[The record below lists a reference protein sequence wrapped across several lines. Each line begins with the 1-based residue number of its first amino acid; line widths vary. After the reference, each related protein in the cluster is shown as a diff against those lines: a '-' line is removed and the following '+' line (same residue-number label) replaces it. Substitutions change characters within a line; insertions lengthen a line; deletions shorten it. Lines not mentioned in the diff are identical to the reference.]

1 MLIFTH
7 LPDSG
12 CECEVKI
19 ISPVSF
25 KRIAQIEQY
34 RVYQFDAAP
43 FYCCLWPF
51 HALLPAASLSCHLYS
66 NDFVIPIKETKCIIE
81 EKRDGAQKVTAR
93 SRYNNGTEWYE
104 PICNCDLD
112 TRRRNT
118 RAPIQWCVRLFC
130 CDQNA
135 NENNKKS
142 EAEIVDNSHS
152 CNRHTAPIE
161 RVYNRNRW
169 VGRTLSMA
177 RHTNVST
184 SENRIVSHSP
194 DNVKLSA
201 ASVLTYRHSPSMLHR
216 VCVCPSPSI
225 CGALQLLCASHW
237 RFIEKSSICMRDEV
251 VRAPLSSYRWNSL
264 FFGIRFYLYFSS
276 SHCVCG
282 RCECVRVSVWLCVGE
297 TDSILF
303 RLAATDSAIRIRL
316 MLNTFSGVVV
326 HMSFAS
332 PIRFLF
338 YCYLFRVSYR
348 AT

>member
-1 MLIFTH
+1 MVCALI
-7 LPDSG
+7 LLRP
-12 CECEVKI
+12 ECEREQQKEWSRNCWQQSFVQ
-19 ISPVSF
+19 SAHGAHRTCVQSQSVSRSNAIYGTTHE
-25 KRIAQIEQY
+25 RIDFGKSY
-34 RVYQFDAAP
+34 RLAFAWQRKTVCRICSHVQTFAINAT
-43 FYCCLWPF
+43 
-51 HALLPAASLSCHLYS
+51 SC
-66 NDFVIPIKETKCIIE
+66 
-81 EKRDGAQKVTAR
+81 
-93 SRYNNGTEWYE
+93 
-104 PICNCDLD
+104 
-112 TRRRNT
+112 
-118 RAPIQWCVRLFC
+118 
-130 CDQNA
+130 
-135 NENNKKS
+135 
-142 EAEIVDNSHS
+142 
-152 CNRHTAPIE
+152 
-161 RVYNRNRW
+161 
-169 VGRTLSMA
+169 
-177 RHTNVST
+177 
-184 SENRIVSHSP
+184 
-194 DNVKLSA
+194 
-201 ASVLTYRHSPSMLHR
+201 

>member
-161 RVYNRNRW
+161 RVYNRNR
-169 VGRTLSMA
+169 
-177 RHTNVST
+177 
-184 SENRIVSHSP
+184 
-194 DNVKLSA
+194 
-201 ASVLTYRHSPSMLHR
+201 
-216 VCVCPSPSI
+216 
-225 CGALQLLCASHW
+225 
-237 RFIEKSSICMRDEV
+237 
-251 VRAPLSSYRWNSL
+251 
-264 FFGIRFYLYFSS
+264 
-276 SHCVCG
+276 
-282 RCECVRVSVWLCVGE
+282 
-297 TDSILF
+297 
-303 RLAATDSAIRIRL
+303 
-316 MLNTFSGVVV
+316 
-326 HMSFAS
+326 
-332 PIRFLF
+332 
-338 YCYLFRVSYR
+338 
-348 AT
+348 